1 MGGFTYER
9 DKKHKQIHQTEGV
22 EKPPSNNP
30 FILKCFMKP
39 GLGFEKE
46 MLS

>member
-9 DKKHKQIHQTEGV
+9 DKKHKQIHTERE
-22 EKPPSNNP
+22 EKPPSNHP

>member
-9 DKKHKQIHQTEGV
+9 DKKHEQIHTERV
-22 EKPPSNNP
+22 EKPPSNHP
-30 FILKCFMKP
+30 FILKCSMKP